1 MKKLNLL
8 LFLVLWPFF
17 SIAQNYYSGNV
28 GDYISLPEPTLSGG
42 YEIYASEFYSTS
54 PHLDV
59 YPGTNRVKILSAFN
73 GYELAQCDYYCVRQ
87 YTVAGHIY
95 EDYQNG
101 TAYYYISCT
110 GGGGGG
116 GGNGGG
122 TTPGTNPN
130 DYDNDYGSWGIIN
143 IKIGET
149 KTVYSNISPPNPSK
163 LVSVIWSD
171 YGQLGYVIESQNS
184 SSCTI
189 RGSYTASNQ
198 KLWCLWKYGNST
210 YKNYYYVNVT
220 KPEKET
226 LSLTANPAGGTLNK
240 GGKVHLTPSVTGSDI
255 YYTLNGDM
263 PTTSSTKYTSS
274 GITIN
279 ESCTLKAFA
288 KKSGYY
294 DSPVMS
300 WDYTVDKTNTIEIN
314 ATNFPDETFRNY
326 LLSLS
331 CGSDGKLTESEIKN
345 ITSIDV
351 SGTESTPGK
360 ITSLKGIEY
369 FTSLQQL
376 YCIYNQLTN
385 LDMTKNTALKNL
397 YCYNNQLTA
406 LDVSK
411 NTALIKLGCG
421 YNQLSTLDVSKNTTL
436 EILNCYNNQLTTLDI
451 SKNTALTSLHC
462 HNNQLT
468 ALDVSKNTA
477 LIDFGCATNQLTA
490 LNVSNNTALTWLSCA
505 SNQLSTFDV
514 SNNTALTSLYCNYNQ
529 LTALDLSKNTTLE
542 NLSCGVN
549 QLTALDVSKNTALK
563 TLSCPSNQLTALDV
577 SKNTALTSLY
587 CYQNQIKGTAM
598 DNVINGLPTNTSGK
612 TYEFRVYLPSDYEG
626 NVCTTIQVA
635 AAKTKG
641 WMPKYYNS
649 ESVRWE
655 DYEGSDPSG
664 IHGVLNDEHAID
676 APVFNL
682 SGQQLTAPQK
692 GINIVNGR
700 KIVVK

>member
-143 IKIGET
+143 IKIGESQ
-149 KTVYSNISPPNPSK
+149 TVYSKISAPNPNN

-184 SSCTI
+184 ASCTI

-220 KPEKET
+220 EPQKET
-226 LSLTANPAGGTLNK
+226 LSLTANTAGGTINK
-240 GGKVHLTPSVTGSDI
+240 GGKVYLTPSVSGSDI
-255 YYTLNGDM
+255 YYTLNGQI
-263 PTTSSTKYTSS
+263 PTSSSTKYTSS

-294 DSPVMS
+294 DSPIMTWEFTAVDESTKIVKQISAGDNYSMVLMTDGSLWAFGYNKGGRFGDGTTKSTDKPIKVMDDVLTMS
-300 WDYTVDKTNTIEIN
+300 AGDGHSLIVKTDGSLWACGENHYGQLGDGTTTDRSTPVKIMNEVASVTVRWVSSLILKQNGSLWACGRNDSGQLGDGTNKNRNKPVKITDGVAAMATSGLHTLILKTN
-314 ATNFPDETFRNY
+314 
-326 LLSLS
+326 
-331 CGSDGKLTESEIKN
+331 GKLSACGNN
-345 ITSIDV
+345 IFGMLGVGDTYSRYNPAYVTDDV
-351 SGTESTPGK
+351 AAIAAGSNH
-360 ITSLKGIEY
+360 SLI
-369 FTSLQQL
+369 
-376 YCIYNQLTN
+376 
-385 LDMTKNTALKNL
+385 LKNNGTL
-397 YCYNNQLTA
+397 WA
-406 LDVSK
+406 
-411 NTALIKLGCG
+411 CG
-421 YNQLSTLDVSKNTTL
+421 YNDCGQLCDGTTNSSYQNTQNTPKKVMTGISAIAANGAYSLILKDDKTLWACGDNEYGQLGTGTTTNVIKPVKVMDDVLTMSAGVGHCLILKTDGTLWACGKNTFG
-436 EILNCYNNQLTTLDI
+436 QLGDGTDI
-451 SKNTALTSLHC
+451 DRYTPVKIVDGDWTSI
-462 HNNQLT
+462 QSIQK
-468 ALDVSKNTA
+468 DDKKR
-477 LIDFGCATNQLTA
+477 
-490 LNVSNNTALTWLSCA
+490 LNV
-505 SNQLSTFDV
+505 
-514 SNNTALTSLYCNYNQ
+514 Y
-529 LTALDLSKNTTLE
+529 DLF
-542 NLSCGVN
+542 G
-549 QLTALDVSKNTALK
+549 
-563 TLSCPSNQLTALDV
+563 
-577 SKNTALTSLY
+577 
-587 CYQNQIKGTAM
+587 
-598 DNVINGLPTNTSGK
+598 
-612 TYEFRVYLPSDYEG
+612 R
-626 NVCTTIQVA
+626 
-635 AAKTKG
+635 
-641 WMPKYYNS
+641 
-649 ESVRWE
+649 R
-655 DYEGSDPSG
+655 
-664 IHGVLNDEHAID
+664 
-676 APVFNL
+676 
-682 SGQQLTAPQK
+682 LTAPQK
-692 GINIVNGR
+692 GINIING
-700 KIVVK
+700 KKYVVK